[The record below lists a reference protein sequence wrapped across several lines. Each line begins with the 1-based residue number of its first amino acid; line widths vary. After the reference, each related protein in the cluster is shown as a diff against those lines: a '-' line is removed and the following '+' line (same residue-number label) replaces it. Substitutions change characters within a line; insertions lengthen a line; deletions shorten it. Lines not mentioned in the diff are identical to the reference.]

1 MVKNLAKY
9 EGRCKICTLI
19 PPCKHVENPVDSSSN
34 VAGILPWTEHNSVET
49 KSKISMK
56 EEEPGLIQ
64 ILDGVP
70 AGHRRNS

>member
-1 MVKNLAKY
+1 MVTKLAKH

-19 PPCKHVENPVDSSSN
+19 PPCKHIDKSIDNSYKPVVFSENPSID
-34 VAGILPWTEHNSVET
+34 T

-56 EEEPGLIQ
+56 EEGPGLIQ

-70 AGHRRNS
+70 ADYRANS

>member
-1 MVKNLAKY
+1 MVTKLAKH

-19 PPCKHVENPVDSSSN
+19 PPCKHVEKPIENSN
-34 VAGILPWTEHNSVET
+34 EAVPWTENPSIDT

-64 ILDGVP
+64 ILDGVSVD
-70 AGHRRNS
+70 HRRNS